1 MNSLTAFTPRVCNV
15 RHSPWRIARFFGE
28 SQVRYI
34 FARDKK
40 QYGQWLKTEMSQMG
54 PAFIKLGQFLSTR
67 TDLLEKDIIIELAR
81 LQDDITP
88 TPYDEILYI
97 IEESL
102 GKEWQ
107 SVFTHIDPEP
117 IACASI
123 GQVHTAHIGDQ
134 KVVLKVQ
141 KPCVARQ
148 IRDDLETL
156 ESLNQFMLQVKNPRA
171 SEVENLLYQYER
183 FLSAELDYRMELDH
197 MVKFEDLL
205 EGLPVKIPKVYKSLS
220 NEKLLV
226 MEYVPS
232 IKISNIQEIKR
243 QGIDPASLA
252 TMLVDLFLQMIVI
265 HGYVHC
271 DPHPGNIGV
280 SQDGE
285 TIVLYDFGN
294 VIELSKEFRAQLN
307 NLVFSVYQKDV
318 DEFVDLLLKLNVI
331 QTEDELDVIDIK
343 VFFTSFFDYLETLN
357 FSALREKVQKQQL
370 FADRTPFKIDPEF
383 LSLFRVFS
391 LLDGTCSNLD
401 AKFNYYDVLK
411 PYTDDIM
418 QDFAFFDYR
427 ARKDIA
433 KLQNLPRMVQSS
445 NQNLV
450 KLKRELQDVKAA
462 SAWGRYA
469 IIVAFLLQSVDHSV
483 QHWPIFILASIVIA
497 VWK

>member
-1 MNSLTAFTPRVCNV
+1 
-15 RHSPWRIARFFGE
+15 
-28 SQVRYI
+28 
-34 FARDKK
+34 
-40 QYGQWLKTEMSQMG
+40 MSNMG

-67 TDLLEKDIIIELAR
+67 TDILEKEITSELCR
-81 LQDDITP
+81 LQDDIQP

-102 GKEWQ
+102 GQPWQ
-107 SVFTHIDPEP
+107 NVFTSIDPNP

-123 GQVHTAHIGDQ
+123 GQVHTAMIGDR
-134 KVVLKVQ
+134 KVVMKVQ

-156 ESLNQFMLQVKNPRA
+156 ENLNKFMLQTRNPRA

-183 FLSAELDYRMELDH
+183 FLSAELDYRMELEH
-197 MVKFEDLL
+197 MVKFEELL
-205 EGLPVKIPKVYKSLS
+205 DGMPVKVPKVFKEIS
-220 NEKLLV
+220 NERLLV

-232 IKISNIQEIKR
+232 IKISDLAEIRKR
-243 QGIDPASLA
+243 GINSSNLA
-252 TMLVDLFLQMIVI
+252 TMLADLFLQMIVV

-280 SQDGE
+280 HPDGE

-294 VIELSKEFRAQLN
+294 VIELSQDFRSQLN
-307 NLVFSVYQKDV
+307 NLVISVYQKDV
-318 DEFVDLLLKLNVI
+318 DEFVDLLLKLRVI

-343 VFFTSFFDYLETLN
+343 VFFASFFDYLETLN
-357 FSALREKVQKQQL
+357 FSVLREKVQKQQL
-370 FADRTPFKIDPEF
+370 FVDRTPFKIDPEF

-401 AKFNYYDVLK
+401 QKFNYYEVLK

-427 ARKDIA
+427 ARRDIE
-433 KLQNLPRMVQSS
+433 KLQSIPRMVQSS
-445 NQNLV
+445 NQSLV
-450 KLKRELQDVKAA
+450 KLKREVQDMKT
-462 SAWGRYA
+462 SISWGRYA
-469 IIVAFLLQSVDHSV
+469 FMALFCLQYVEQAPVEYWPVFVVATFMFGLM
-483 QHWPIFILASIVIA
+483 
-497 VWK
+497 K

>member
-1 MNSLTAFTPRVCNV
+1 MNAQTFTPRVCAV
-15 RHSPWRIARFFGE
+15 KHSPLRIIRFFGE
-28 SQVRYI
+28 SQIKYYLTK
-34 FARDKK
+34 DKRE
-40 QYGQWLKTEMSQMG
+40 YGQWLKTEMSHMG

-67 TDLLEKDIIIELAR
+67 TDLLDKEITVQLAR

-88 TPYDEILYI
+88 TPFDEIVYI

-102 GKEWQ
+102 GKKWQ
-107 SVFTHIDPEP
+107 DVFTSIDPTP

-123 GQVHTAHIGDQ
+123 GQVHTAMMGNR
-134 KVVLKVQ
+134 KVVIKVQ

-156 ESLNQFMLQVKNPRA
+156 EGLNQFMLQIKNPRA

-197 MVKFEDLL
+197 MQKFETLL
-205 EGLPVKIPKVYKSLS
+205 DGSPVKVPKVYKTLS
-220 NEKLLV
+220 SERLLV

-232 IKISNIQEIKR
+232 IKISDLAEMQKN
-243 QGIDPASLA
+243 GIDTSSLA
-252 TMLVDLFLQMIVI
+252 NMLVDLFLQMIVV

-280 SQDGE
+280 STDGE

-294 VIELSKEFRAQLN
+294 VIELSKEFRSQLN
-307 NLVFSVYQKDV
+307 NLVISVYQKDV
-318 DEFVDLLLKLNVI
+318 DEFVDLLLKLRII

-343 VFFTSFFDYLETLN
+343 VFFASFFDYLQTLD
-357 FSALREKVQKQQL
+357 FAALRDKVQKQQL
-370 FADRTPFKIDPEF
+370 FADRAPFKLDPEF

-401 AKFNYYDVLK
+401 SKFNYFDSLK

-418 QDFAFFDYR
+418 QDFGFFDYR
-427 ARKDIA
+427 ARRDIE
-433 KLQNLPRMVQSS
+433 KLQNLPRMVQST
-445 NQNLV
+445 NQSIV
-450 KLKRELQDVKAA
+450 KLKREFQDAKA
-462 SAWGRYA
+462 SIAWGRFA
-469 IIVAFLLQSVDHSV
+469 ICCLLCV
-483 QHWPIFILASIVIA
+483 QHIDRPLEYWPFYVVATIVFA
-497 VWK
+497 TFK